1 MNVADNDHWRADA
14 QDIGLKFL
22 EMKKLVTKDILGDLD
37 KLREF
42 FSLDFS
48 VFFEFLDENFKIDF
62 FLGFMIKKYRNR
74 SMCLSFWGCDCPRSK
89 SFFFHSPMTFSLHL
103 ACSLPHPIWVSL
115 TLIFHWRSV
124 DGTSS
129 LYRSIN
135 LYRKWFNVASSI
147 IYLIFDLLIL
157 YF

>member
-48 VFFEFLDENFKIDF
+48 VFFELLDENFKIDF

-74 SMCLSFWGCDCPRSK
+74 SMCLSF
-89 SFFFHSPMTFSLHL
+89 
-103 ACSLPHPIWVSL
+103 
-115 TLIFHWRSV
+115 
-124 DGTSS
+124 
-129 LYRSIN
+129 
-135 LYRKWFNVASSI
+135 
-147 IYLIFDLLIL
+147 
-157 YF
+157 